1 MKTNSQSIRTSKA
14 ITNAL
19 ISLLKGKPFEKITVQ
34 DILDRTPVTRATFYA
49 HFHDKYEIIEKL
61 YEYFL
66 TICDDVRTE
75 LQTANPVQK
84 QLIIQKS
91 VVMNRDLLET
101 LLKVRTDTMD
111 LRELLTQ
118 NLKENY
124 IQSSSKELSPS
135 LETEARIYSQA
146 RLEAYLAFLYDDN
159 LDYSVEYM
167 NSMYLSVSLKLLK
180 LSDDQETIEFLKRKL
195 QL

>member
-1 MKTNSQSIRTSKA
+1 
-14 ITNAL
+14 
-19 ISLLKGKPFEKITVQ
+19 
-34 DILDRTPVTRATFYA
+34 
-49 HFHDKYEIIEKL
+49 
-61 YEYFL
+61 
-66 TICDDVRTE
+66 
-75 LQTANPVQK
+75 
-84 QLIIQKS
+84 
-91 VVMNRDLLET
+91 
-101 LLKVRTDTMD
+101 MD